1 MTTSMLQNRGLRNSE
16 VIEVLEFMKD
26 NVNRLRNVSLRTA
39 LYIGD
44 FVATDRKNWRT
55 IAEVTMLK

>member
-1 MTTSMLQNRGLRNSE
+1 MLQNRGLRNSE

-44 FVATDRKNWRT
+44 FVATDRKNWRE